1 MAGNIQET
9 VLKSSAYIKKKNCP
23 TDGEKDL
30 FFKGIQVLKEADGC
44 TVGFLEALRWQ
55 LPLKSLCIR
64 QLGISE
70 NSHYLHL

>member
-1 MAGNIQET
+1 MQEQCSEA
-9 VLKSSAYIKKKNCP
+9 LSALRKPKFVC
-23 TDGEKDL
+23 TDGGQGL
-30 FFKGIQVLKEADGC
+30 FFKGIQVLDRADGC

-64 QLGISE
+64 QRGISE